1 MTLEAT
7 VSKEDL
13 IEEHHM
19 RSRLIDLV
27 FAQLV
32 HQGKLLVA
40 LESEVKLTVRDLFL
54 YRSLKPDSNKV
65 LLGALQNS
73 RISVPELFG
82 PIPESYKYKI
92 AHQNKFDSL
101 SPPGSFSISGPLL
114 KKKNFPARP
123 SGNRGSDSF
132 ARQSSRQRVVFRQPR
147 RVRGS

>member
-1 MTLEAT
+1 MIFEAT

-54 YRSLKPDSNKV
+54 YSSLRQGSNK
-65 LLGALQNS
+65 
-73 RISVPELFG
+73 ILF
-82 PIPESYKYKI
+82 
-92 AHQNKFDSL
+92 
-101 SPPGSFSISGPLL
+101 
-114 KKKNFPARP
+114 
-123 SGNRGSDSF
+123 
-132 ARQSSRQRVVFRQPR
+132 
-147 RVRGS
+147 